1 MAEYIERE
9 AASELMDEA
18 MSKYDGYDNCQ
29 SKTILGIME
38 AQDLLY
44 EIPAAD
50 VAPVRHGRWEPRKD
64 VPGFVNCS
72 VCHDCNIYDD
82 WADGKKWKYC
92 PNCGAKMD
100 LEGGD
105 GDGR

>member
-9 AASELMDEA
+9 AVLAKAIYVCE
-18 MSKYDGYDNCQ
+18 DGYDGADMVLV
-29 SKTILGIME
+29 KHIEE
-38 AQDLLY
+38 A
-44 EIPAAD
+44 PAAD
-50 VAPVRHGRWEPRKD
+50 VAPVRHGRWEARKD

-92 PNCGAKMD
+92 PDCGAKMD
-100 LEGGD
+100 LEGGG
-105 GDGR
+105 GDGQT

>member
-9 AASELMDEA
+9 ALVAEL
-18 MSKYDGYDNCQ
+18 SKGT
-29 SKTILGIME
+29 TISDDLYGMGIM
-38 AQDLLY
+38 AGIDFAMKKTV

-50 VAPVRHGRWEPRKD
+50 VAQVRHGRWEPRKD

-100 LEGGD
+100 GN
-105 GDGR
+105 R